1 MNELDKIKSTIT
13 ISLGAKNR
21 LRKLKGSQSYEDYIN
36 YLVRLRNQTMYV
48 SENRIEIQR
57 SKRTKG
63 IYSFENFKILFS
75 YNRFNNS
82 ANFIFDIKIE
92 TIRENGQKV
101 PLKNFIRP
109 IWQKTNMDLLT
120 ISYKTY
126 FELLSIAIQNE
137 IEPLFKHNGRFEDYF
152 SWEEEFKI
160 LNLGNKSFEEDVMDK
175 LKDYGNRQGAFE

>member
-36 YLVRLRNQTMYV
+36 YLVRLRKQTMYV

-57 SKRTKG
+57 FKRTKG
-63 IYSFENFKILFS
+63 IYSFGHCKILFS
-75 YNRFNNS
+75 YNQFNHS
-82 ANFIFDIKIE
+82 PNFIFDIKIE
-92 TIRENGQKV
+92 TIRVNGKKV
-101 PLKNFIRP
+101 NWNYFIRR
-109 IWQKTNMDLLT
+109 IATHTDLL
-120 ISYKTY
+120 IEEYQIY

-137 IEPLFKHNGRFEDYF
+137 IESLFMHKGRFEDYF

-175 LKDYGNRQGAFE
+175 LNNYKNKEKAFE